1 MIARALLA
9 FAALWLVGCAATKP
23 VHPFR
28 AEVSQNATIRWQ
40 RTDTTLHCDAV
51 FARAVDGQVQVHLF
65 KGTPQPIL
73 SLDLGPYG
81 TLTASGKLAR
91 FGWKGPFTSAPAP
104 LLGWAHL
111 LRAYQASAT
120 WPDGQ
125 SELHAPNVRTAITI
139 VGGKPEVI
147 SVASEL
153 ARETI
158 TAVFTP

>member
-9 FAALWLVGCAATKP
+9 LTVLCLTGCVATKP
-23 VHPFR
+23 DHPFR
-28 AEVSQNATIRWQ
+28 AEVSQNASIRWQ
-40 RTDTTLHCDAV
+40 RADTTLHCEAV

-65 KGTPQPIL
+65 KGTPKPIL
-73 SLDLGPYG
+73 SLDLAPYG
-81 TLTASGKLAR
+81 NLTASGKLAR
-91 FGWKGPFTSAPAP
+91 FGWSGPFTSAPVP

-111 LRAYQASAT
+111 LRAYQACAT

-139 VGGKPEVI
+139 VSGKPEVI

>member
-1 MIARALLA
+1 MISRVL
-9 FAALWLVGCAATKP
+9 FAIAAVWLTGCASTRP
-23 VHPFR
+23 ERPFR

-40 RTDTTLHCDAV
+40 RADTTLHCEAV
-51 FARAVDGQVQVHLF
+51 SARAVDGRVQVHLF
-65 KGTPQPIL
+65 KGTPKPIL
-73 SLDLGPYG
+73 SLDLAPYG
-81 TLTASGKLAR
+81 HLTASGKLAR
-91 FGWKGPFTSAPAP
+91 FGWSGPFTSAPMP
-104 LLGWAHL
+104 LVGWAHL
-111 LRAYQASAT
+111 LRAYQACAT

-139 VGGKPEVI
+139 VDGKPEVI

>member
-1 MIARALLA
+1 MITRALLA
-9 FAALWLVGCAATKP
+9 LAVLCLVGCVATKP
-23 VHPFR
+23 DHPFR
-28 AEVSQNATIRWQ
+28 AQVSQNASIRWQ
-40 RTDTTLHCDAV
+40 RADTTLHCEAV

-65 KGTPQPIL
+65 KGTPKPIL
-73 SLDLGPYG
+73 SLDLAPYG
-81 TLTASGKLAR
+81 KLTASGKLAR
-91 FGWKGPFTSAPAP
+91 FGWSGPFTSAPAP

-111 LRAYQASAT
+111 LRAYQACAT

>member
-1 MIARALLA
+1 MISRLLLVL
-9 FAALWLVGCAATKP
+9 FGFWLAGCASGPTE
-23 VHPFR
+23 HPFR
-28 AEVSQNATIRWQ
+28 AQVSQNATIRWQ
-40 RTDTTLHCDAV
+40 RADTTLHCEAV
-51 FARAVDGQVQVHLF
+51 FARAVDGRVQVHLF
-65 KGTPQPIL
+65 KGTPKPVL
-73 SLDLGPYG
+73 SLDLSPSGD
-81 TLTASGKLAR
+81 LAASGKLAR
-91 FGWKGPFTSAPAP
+91 FGWMGPFTSAPMP

-125 SELHAPNVRTAITI
+125 SELHSPDVRTAITI

-158 TAVFTP
+158 TAVFAP